1 MGRTMDCYKK
11 LGSGLPGNTDQLEN
25 GMWTFIS
32 SSLAEHCPQQIKIGK
47 FGQIFRGKMGF
58 LKISYQYF

>member
-32 SSLAEHCPQQIKIGK
+32 SSLAEHWQIWAHFEGK
-47 FGQIFRGKMGF
+47 NWIFENFLPIF
-58 LKISYQYF
+58 LKIFL